1 MKKLISLSLI
11 VLLLSGCEDGMRSAE
26 LMSLAADE
34 CVLAV
39 RDKKQTYTDAPPCK
53 EIKTHAY
60 RYLDESRA
68 AWWKS
73 TKAETVFESA
83 RARAWMAAALN
94 NAFQKDSPRFS
105 IW

>member
-1 MKKLISLSLI
+1 M
-11 VLLLSGCEDGMRSAE
+11 GSAE

-53 EIKTHAY
+53 EIKIHAH
-60 RYLDESRA
+60 RYIDESRE
-68 AWWKS
+68 AWCKS
-73 TKAETVFESA
+73 TRVEAIFESA
-83 RARAWMAAALN
+83 RGRAWMAAALN
-94 NAFQKDSPRFS
+94 NAFHKDSPRFS